1 MAHVFYISLACSQMP
16 FVLPSQCNIRL
27 RLPAEIHKSS
37 FAHHRVSS
45 SSVVRASDWITEG
58 RGSNPTWISEFSSH
72 LISCCYFVFN
82 IRLFYFF
89 KSTMVHSRQL
99 PIQEGNSALCTKT
112 RGGVTA
118 MPLKTLNL
126 RPSLSFFLIIF
137 PQLCSLKCRIMFTKG
152 HYPSYGNLKDRS
164 ATCLSCSFVTVDGF
178 FFVKLA
184 SLSLHCFRVL
194 SQDKTYLNPLLRIAP
209 LNFKVPHVI
218 CL

>member
-16 FVLPSQCNIRL
+16 LVFPSQCNIRL

-45 SSVVRASDWITEG
+45 SSVVRTSDWITEG
-58 RGSNPTWISEFSSH
+58 RGSNPTWIFEFSSH

-82 IRLFYFF
+82 IRLFLFF
-89 KSTMVHSRQL
+89 KSAMVHSGQL
-99 PIQEGNSALCTKT
+99 PIQAGNSALCTKT

-126 RPSLSFFLIIF
+126 RPSLSFFIIIF

-152 HYPSYGNLKDRS
+152 HYPSFGNLKDRS
-164 ATCLSCSFVTVDGF
+164 AACPSCSFLTVVGF
-178 FFVKLA
+178 FFRQVSKFILA
-184 SLSLHCFRVL
+184 SLPGFVTR
-194 SQDKTYLNPLLRIAP
+194 QDLLKSPASYCTSE
-209 LNFKVPHVI
+209 F
-218 CL
+218 